1 MTNRKMLTLD
11 QLRSIISEEIQ
22 KSLLEVGE
30 KEAKEDGEDSLDA
43 QVDRYLADYEKQSK
57 DSKNE
62 GLDFRTMT
70 RRFLLEAEGDKEESS
85 DEKKDEEKPSEE
97 TNKLTKKDIDVENFL
112 DSVMRL
118 VDNYD
123 ALLEIRN
130 TILRRAAN
138 FLIKEYEPSVSK
150 MFKESLLDI
159 YGMEI
164 GKSKEESEEYE
175 VPVADRAGPGLGG

>member
-1 MTNRKMLTLD
+1 MTNKKTLTLD
-11 QLRSIISEEIQ
+11 QLRSIISEEVQ
-22 KSLLEVGE
+22 KRLLEVGE
-30 KEAKEDGEDSLDA
+30 KEEKEDGEDSLDA

-70 RRFLLEAEGDKEESS
+70 RRFLLEAEGDEEETSDEESP
-85 DEKKDEEKPSEE
+85 DEEAK
-97 TNKLTKKDIDVENFL
+97 KLTEDDINVENFL

-118 VDNYD
+118 IDNYD
-123 ALLEIRN
+123 ALLEVRN
-130 TILRRAAN
+130 TILRRAVN

-150 MFKESLLDI
+150 TFKENLLDI

-175 VPVADRAGPGLGG
+175 APVADRAGPGLGG